1 MRIGELSRSTGV
13 SVPTIKFY
21 LREGLLA
28 PGRATSAT
36 QAQYD
41 EGHVARLRLVRA
53 LVDVAG
59 LALASVRE
67 VTAAVDDPPAS
78 AHDLLGVAHDA
89 LPPRVADDVDTA
101 RARDVVDALGWQ
113 VFEGSTSLRQLAVAM
128 DALVSVGMP
137 ADTGTVLGYGRAVEP
152 VAAAEVAAVPTS
164 SPADAVAFVVAGTAL
179 YEPVLLALR
188 RLAQQHASAARFGD
202 AADTRTHTSAIPV
215 GFVAPRPT

>member
-13 SVPTIKFY
+13 AVPTIKFY

-41 EGHVARLRLVRA
+41 GSHAERLRLIRA

-59 LALASVRE
+59 LPLASVRA
-67 VTAAVDDPPAS
+67 VTAAVDDPPES
-78 AHDLLGVAHDA
+78 VHDLLGVAHDA
-89 LPPRVADDVDTA
+89 LPPRVADDVDVT

-113 VFEGSTSLRQLAVAM
+113 VHGESTSLRQLAGAM
-128 DALVSVGMP
+128 DALTSVGLP
-137 ADTGTVLGYGRAVEP
+137 ADAATIVRYGHAVEP
-152 VAAAEVAAVPTS
+152 VAAAEVAAVPTGS
-164 SPADAVAFVVAGTAL
+164 LAEAVALVVAGTAL

-188 RLAQQHASAARFGD
+188 RMAQQDASLRRFDDG
-202 AADTRTHTSAIPV
+202 
-215 GFVAPRPT
+215 GC

>member
-13 SVPTIKFY
+13 AVPTIKFY

-41 EGHVARLRLVRA
+41 GSHAERLRLIRA

-59 LALASVRE
+59 LPLTSVRA
-67 VTAAVDDPPAS
+67 VTAAVDDPPTS
-78 AHDLLGVAHDA
+78 VHDLLGVAHDA
-89 LPPRVADDVDTA
+89 LPPRVADDVDVA
-101 RARDVVDALGWQ
+101 HAQEVVAALGWQ
-113 VFEGSTSLRQLAVAM
+113 VYEGSASLRQLASAM
-128 DALVSVGMP
+128 EALGSVGLP
-137 ADTGTVLGYGRAVEP
+137 ADAATIVRYGRAVEP

-188 RLAQQHASAARFGD
+188 RMAQQDASLRRFGD
-202 AADTRTHTSAIPV
+202 
-215 GFVAPRPT
+215 GGC

>member
-1 MRIGELSRSTGV
+1 MRIGELSRTTGV

-41 EGHVARLRLVRA
+41 DGHVTRLRLVRA

-59 LALASVRE
+59 LPLASVRA
-67 VTAAVDDPPAS
+67 VTAAVDDPPDS

-89 LPPRVADDVDTA
+89 LPPRVADDVDVA

-113 VFEGSTSLRQLAVAM
+113 VFEGCTSLRQLASALHAL
-128 DALVSVGMP
+128 DAVGLP
-137 ADTGTVLGYGRAVEP
+137 ADVGTLLRYGRAVEP
-152 VAAAEVAAVPTS
+152 VAAAEVAAVPTT

-188 RLAQQHASAARFGD
+188 RLAQQHASAVRFG
-202 AADTRTHTSAIPV
+202 
-215 GFVAPRPT
+215 GEGAPAPHRDV